1 MTVDE
6 MTDTSTLLALAQLA
20 RSLHEQDDPAGEDA
34 LLQSITDS
42 AVALV
47 PGTDH
52 CGITLVDK
60 GEFTSVAPT
69 DDVAARVDAIQH
81 ERREGPCLD
90 AAWADHIVRVPDYD
104 TETRWPSFVSAVRT
118 ETPVRSTVAFQL
130 YRGES
135 TMGALNLYAHNAN
148 AFDAESEELGL
159 AVATHA
165 ALAIFAARRDDQFA
179 SALASRDTI
188 GQAKG
193 IVMERFDVDAV
204 QAWELMR
211 KLSQDAN
218 IKVAELAR
226 KLIDADHPT
235 KRRDLLN

>member
-1 MTVDE
+1 MNE
-6 MTDTSTLLALAQLA
+6 MTDTSTLLAMARMA
-20 RSLHEQDDPAGEDA
+20 RSLQEQDDPAGEDA
-34 LLQSITDS
+34 LLQSITTS
-42 AVALV
+42 AVELV
-47 PGTDH
+47 PGTDY
-52 CGITLVDK
+52 CGFTLVEK
-60 GEFTSVAPT
+60 GELTSVAPT

-81 ERREGPCLD
+81 EEGEGPCLE
-90 AAWADHIVRVPDYD
+90 AAWANHMVRVDDY
-104 TETRWPSFVSAVRT
+104 ENESRWPSFIAAVRAQ
-118 ETPVRSTVAFQL
+118 TPVRSTLAFQL

-135 TMGALNLYAHNAN
+135 TMGALNLYADNAH
-148 AFDAESEELGL
+148 AFTDESEEIGL

-165 ALAIFAARRDDQFA
+165 ALALFAARRDDQFA

>member
-1 MTVDE
+1 
-6 MTDTSTLLALAQLA
+6 MTDTSTLLALAKLA
-20 RSLHEQDDPAGEDA
+20 RTLHEQDDPAGEDA
-34 LLQSITDS
+34 LLRSITDS
-42 AVALV
+42 AVELV
-47 PGTDH
+47 PGTEY
-52 CGITLVDK
+52 CGITLVEK
-60 GEFTSVAPT
+60 GELTSVAPT
-69 DDVAARVDAIQH
+69 DDIAARVDAIQH
-81 ERREGPCLD
+81 EQGEGPCLD
-90 AAWADHIVRVPDYD
+90 AAWANQIVRVDDYD
-104 TETRWPSFVSAVRT
+104 TEGRWPTFVDAVRSQ
-118 ETPVRSTVAFQL
+118 TPVRSTLSFQL
-130 YRGES
+130 YRGDA

-148 AFDAESEELGL
+148 AFTDESEEVGL

-165 ALAIFAARRDDQFA
+165 SLALFAARRDEQFA